1 MLTLRSLAKVTH
13 HARLYIGGEYFAFG
27 NALGN
32 PHAEISGARA
42 DIGDARSGLQMQGV
56 QNLFRLLPG
65 VAFRV
70 IELFGPPICIL
81 EFMMKRPVG

>member
-13 HARLYIGGEYFAFG
+13 HARLYIGGEYFVFG

-42 DIGDARSGLQMQGV
+42 DIGDARSGLQIQGV
-56 QNLFRLLPG
+56 QNLFRLLPASRSG
-65 VAFRV
+65 LSNSLAH
-70 IELFGPPICIL
+70 LFASSNL
-81 EFMMKRPVG
+81 